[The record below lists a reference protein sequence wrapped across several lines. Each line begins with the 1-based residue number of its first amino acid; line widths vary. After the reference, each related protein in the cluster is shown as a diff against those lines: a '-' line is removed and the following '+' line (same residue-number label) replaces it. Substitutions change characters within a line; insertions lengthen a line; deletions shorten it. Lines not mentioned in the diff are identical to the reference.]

1 MGVLGAQERRIAVGV
16 DCSPDC
22 DGLLCWA
29 YRQAEL
35 TDSTLVAVTSW
46 LVARPDLDPVS
57 ADVEVAARTRD
68 VLAATVARAL
78 GADRA
83 GAVTLRVTPSSPAD
97 ALLAQARKANLV
109 VVGPRGPH
117 ALRYLALGSVTERV
131 LSQATCPV
139 AVIHPAV
146 VHPAAAGRVRGGPVG
161 GGSGRIVVGVDGSP
175 CARRAL
181 HWALGQAALTGA
193 TVEAVL
199 AWEFEPLYGIYPYG
213 PGEQTWTQ
221 HAEQLLD
228 QELDTLPPGAVSV
241 RGRPVRG
248 RPAHVLIDTST
259 DADLVVVGNRGVG
272 TALQRMLGSVSQ
284 KVARHATV
292 PVVVVH
298 DHDHPPVGRG
308 VQHGGLTR

>member
-1 MGVLGAQERRIAVGV
+1 MGVFGVQERRTAVGV
-16 DCSPDC
+16 DCSDS
-22 DGLLCWA
+22 DGLLRWA

-35 TDSTLVAVTSW
+35 TDSTLIAVTSW
-46 LVARPDLDPVS
+46 LVARPNLDPVS
-57 ADVEVAARTRD
+57 ADFEVPARTRS
-68 VLAATVARAL
+68 VLAETVARAL

-83 GAVTLRVTPSSPAD
+83 GAVTLRATPSRPAD
-97 ALLAQARKANLV
+97 ALLAQARRADLV

-139 AVIHPAV
+139 AVIHPAA
-146 VHPAAAGRVRGGPVG
+146 HGPVRD
-161 GGSGRIVVGVDGSP
+161 GSGRIVVGVDGSP
-175 CARRAL
+175 CSRRAL
-181 HWALGQAALTGA
+181 HWTLAQAALTGA
-193 TVEAVL
+193 AVEAVL

-213 PGEQTWTQ
+213 PSERTWTQ
-221 HAEQLLD
+221 RAEELLD
-228 QELDTLPPGAVSV
+228 HELDTLPPGAVSV

-259 DADLVVVGNRGVG
+259 DADLVVVGNRGAG
-272 TALQRMLGSVSQ
+272 NALQRMLGSVSQ
-284 KVARHATV
+284 KVARHAAV

>member
-1 MGVLGAQERRIAVGV
+1 MGVLGAKERRIAVGV
-16 DCSPDC
+16 DCSPDS

-57 ADVEVAARTRD
+57 ADVEVAARTRA

-83 GAVTLRVTPSSPAD
+83 GAVTLRATPSSPAD

-139 AVIHPAV
+139 AVIHPA
-146 VHPAAAGRVRGGPVG
+146 AGGPVRD
-161 GGSGRIVVGVDGSP
+161 GSGRIVVGVDGSP

-228 QELDTLPPGAVSV
+228 HELDTLPPGAVSV

-298 DHDHPPVGRG
+298 DHDHPPVGIA
-308 VQHGGLTR
+308 VQHRRPAT

>member
-1 MGVLGAQERRIAVGV
+1 MGGFGVQERRTAVGV
-16 DCSPDC
+16 DCSDS
-22 DGLLCWA
+22 DGLLRWA

-57 ADVEVAARTRD
+57 ADVEVAARTRA

-83 GAVTLRVTPSSPAD
+83 GGVTLLATPSSPAD
-97 ALLAQARKANLV
+97 ALLAQARRADLV

-146 VHPAAAGRVRGGPVG
+146 VQSAAAGPVRD
-161 GGSGRIVVGVDGSP
+161 GSGRIVVGVDGSP

-181 HWALGQAALTGA
+181 HWALGQGALTGA

-228 QELDTLPPGAVSV
+228 HELDTLPPGAVSV

-272 TALQRMLGSVSQ
+272 TALQRMLGSASQ

-298 DHDHPPVGRG
+298 DHDHPPIGRG
-308 VQHGGLTR
+308 VQHRRPAR